1 MLVLAQGLQQRGHTI
16 FVVTMY
22 DKESYVPLFSEQVGI
37 PIIDLR
43 MKPPGNTLV
52 KAWAFLSGLKRL
64 YDIMRQNDIEVFQ
77 TFTHYS
83 NMIGP
88 FIGWLARVPV
98 RVSSQ
103 RGTLQG
109 VPAVFR
115 LLDRIVANSALVQ
128 TMTTVS
134 EGMRHFCIE
143 VQKINPNK
151 VLVIPNS
158 IEVEK
163 YDLEVCPHQRK
174 QFLQELGIEQSSWIA
189 TTVARLHP
197 VKGHAYLLKAIPR
210 ILERVPGVHF
220 LFVGEGPLYEQIKKE
235 VHEMMLDDFVHL
247 LSVRQDIPMILAC
260 SDLFVLP
267 SLSEG
272 MPNVALEA
280 MAAGLPVVATAVGGI
295 PEIIEDGESGL
306 LVAPADPQALT
317 VAITRILTNPPQLK
331 KMGSTARE
339 SIINKFPTHANIS
352 AYEELYKGLRT

>member
-16 FVVTMY
+16 IVVTMY

-52 KAWAFLSGLKRL
+52 KARAFLSGLKRL

-109 VPAVFR
+109 VPAAFR
-115 LLDRIVANSALVQ
+115 LLDRVVANSALVQ
-128 TMTTVS
+128 KMTTVS
-134 EGMRHFCIE
+134 EGMRYFCVE
-143 VQKINPNK
+143 VQKINSDK

-163 YDLEVCPHQRK
+163 YNLEVCPHQRK
-174 QFLQELGIEQSSWIA
+174 QFLQELGIEQYSWIA

-197 VKGHAYLLKAIPR
+197 VKGHTHLLKAIPR
-210 ILERVPGVHF
+210 ILERVPGVYF
-220 LFVGEGPLYEQIKKE
+220 LFVGEGPLSEQIKKE
-235 VHEMMLDDFVHL
+235 AHEMMIDDSVHFL
-247 LSVRQDIPMILAC
+247 AVRQDIPMILAC

-306 LVAPADPQALT
+306 LVPPADPHALA
-317 VAITRILTNPPQLK
+317 VAITRILTDPPQLK

-339 SIINKFPTHANIS
+339 RIMNKFPTHANIS
-352 AYEELYKGLRT
+352 AYEELYQRLRN